1 MKTVPSRKV
10 VLGMLVLGICL
21 GFLLNLAYHEP
32 GSWHGF
38 VFGVLGGL
46 FGVFLYSRLNPP
58 DAP

>member
-1 MKTVPSRKV
+1 
-10 VLGMLVLGICL
+10 MLVLGICL